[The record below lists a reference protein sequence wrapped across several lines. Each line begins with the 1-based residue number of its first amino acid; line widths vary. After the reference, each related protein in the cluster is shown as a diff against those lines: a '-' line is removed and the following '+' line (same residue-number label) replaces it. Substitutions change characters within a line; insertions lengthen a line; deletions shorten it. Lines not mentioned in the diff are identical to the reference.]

1 VPVAEF
7 HEAVS
12 QQIAGV
18 ATRQF
23 AGLHQQLAADVAGVE
38 TRQLAGL
45 HQQFGLAGQ
54 RFGRKT
60 SASRWRR

>member
-45 HQQFGLAGQ
+45 HQQ
-54 RFGRKT
+54 KT